1 MVKFHATYWP
11 AMLEAT
17 DNRLPNK
24 EFVT

>member
-17 DNRLPNK
+17 DNRLPDK